1 MRRGTLSAALALA
14 LCAATG
20 ASAQEEPAAETGT
33 TRMPVLPPADIDND
47 LAIGGEAIEARKLRS
62 RMTVDVKVNGRGPY
76 KFVVDSGA
84 DTSAV
89 GSALAGKLALP
100 MADRALLHGVT
111 ESTMVDRVWV
121 DELQLG
127 ATVTTDIEV
136 PMLDERDMGGDGMIG
151 LDALVNQRLMLDF
164 EDRVITVDEQLEPAM
179 REDGIIVV
187 TGRLQRGQ
195 LILTEVAA
203 QRQKVEAVVDTGSEI
218 TIGNLA
224 LRDKLLRRRVR
235 GFETITV
242 YGVTGASAEL
252 EFTVIKSLKIGPIT
266 LQNVPIAF
274 ADIPPFAVF
283 GMSDTPSLLLGTDLM
298 ESFRRVSLDFR
309 DRKVRFQLR
318 KCEHAG
324 MVLRTGTSATRIR
337 SDDERACKR

>member
-1 MRRGTLSAALALA
+1 MRRGTLSVALALA

-20 ASAQEEPAAETGT
+20 VSAQDEPAAETGT
-33 TRMPVLPPADIDND
+33 SRMPALPPADIDND
-47 LAIGGEAIEARKLRS
+47 LAIGGETIEARKLRS

-100 MADRALLHGVT
+100 EAEPALLHGVT
-111 ESTMVDRVWV
+111 ESTMVGQVRI

-127 ATVTTDIEV
+127 PTVTTDIEV

-164 EDRVITVDEQLEPAM
+164 EDRVITVDEELAPAM
-179 REDGIIVV
+179 TEDGIIVV

-224 LRDKLLRRRVR
+224 LRDKLLRRRIR
-235 GFETITV
+235 GFDTITV

-283 GMSDTPSLLLGTDLM
+283 GMSDKPSLLLGTDLM

-324 MVLRTGTSATRIR
+324 MILRTGTSATRIR